1 MIKIEVI
8 ILSIIAI
15 VSFVIGVIIYII
27 DIMSNNSNKK
37 DDNNNTLTDVFT
49 ITKTLFNYGLPK
61 VEDYDDPVIIKTIDI
76 EEDKDK

>member
-15 VSFVIGVIIYII
+15 VSFVIGVIINII
-27 DIMSNNSNKK
+27 DIISNNSNKK
-37 DDNNNTLTDVFT
+37 DDDGNTLTDVFT
-49 ITKTLFNYGLPK
+49 ITKSLFDYGLPK

>member
-1 MIKIEVI
+1 
-8 ILSIIAI
+8 
-15 VSFVIGVIIYII
+15 
-27 DIMSNNSNKK
+27 MSNNSNKK

>member
-15 VSFVIGVIIYII
+15 VSFVIGVIINII

-37 DDNNNTLTDVFT
+37 DDDGNTLTDVFT

>member
-15 VSFVIGVIIYII
+15 VDFIIGVIINMI

>member
-15 VSFVIGVIIYII
+15 VSFVIGVIINII

>member
-15 VSFVIGVIIYII
+15 VSFVIGVIINII

-49 ITKTLFNYGLPK
+49 ITKTLFNYGLSK

>member
-15 VSFVIGVIIYII
+15 VSFVIGVIINII

-49 ITKTLFNYGLPK
+49 ITKTLYNYGFPK